1 MEMEY
6 WGFLNGSASKES
18 ACDAGDTG
26 SNPGLG
32 RHPGKGNGNPP
43 QYSCLKNSMDRGAW
57 KDRVHGVDSA
67 IKMNKFQSVVVRW
80 MNLEPIIQSE
90 ISQKEKNKYCTL
102 AHIYNLEKCH

>member
-18 ACDAGDTG
+18 DCDAGDTG

-57 KDRVHGVDSA
+57 QDRVHGVDSA